1 MKTCPKC
8 GVEHNFTRKF
18 CSISCANS
26 RTWSEEDKKKKS
38 IGGKKFYETEE
49 GEINKWIK
57 GQRNSRQG
65 FRPLSDPEVQ
75 EKVED
80 DYIIPYSF
88 EEDNSKFVSG
98 GDVWFVDE

>member
-8 GVEHNFTRKF
+8 GNEHERNGKF
-18 CSISCANS
+18 CSSSCANS
-26 RTWSEEDKKKKS
+26 RTWTEEDKKKKS
-38 IGGKKFYETEE
+38 IGGKKFYETEK
-49 GEINKWIK
+49 GEINKWVK

-80 DYIIPYSF
+80 DYIIPHRF
-88 EEDNSKFVSG
+88 EEDTSRFVSG

>member
-8 GVEHNFTRKF
+8 GNEHERNGKF
-18 CSISCANS
+18 CSSSCANS
-26 RTWSEEDKKKKS
+26 RTWTEEDKKKKS
-38 IGGKKFYETEE
+38 IGGKKFYETEK
-49 GEINKWIK
+49 GEINKWVK

-80 DYIIPYSF
+80 DYIIPHRF
-88 EEDNSKFVSG
+88 EEDTSRFVSD